1 MADQLHNATIQ
12 DVRKSSIKN
21 RATNQNVFDGISS
34 LLSKVYSSES
44 ETNTSGDFF
53 GYVMYDNR
61 LSVDQ
66 FKDLFQGSRTFMTKV
81 LGGAATVNG
90 TVLELYVD
98 IPQVSDFLPRPNLN
112 LLLDFIKQTRGED
125 NAKFRDFLVNARQE
139 FDALGSYTLEGSS
152 NSETPPQ
159 SPEQPITPSSAQS
172 RRIGS
177 NIKLNKIYKEFR
189 EVLEII
195 TMYPK
200 VYKYTETNE
209 YLGFGSACKVHMPWD
224 EGNDIQ
230 TMGYGYYKES
240 IGGKIALTRTSIADE
255 IKKIVKAQGNSK

>member
-1 MADQLHNATIQ
+1 MTNQLNNATIQ
-12 DVRKSSIKN
+12 DVNKSSIKN
-21 RATNQNVFDGISS
+21 RATNQNVFDEISS

-44 ETNTSGDFF
+44 DSNTSGDFF

-61 LSVDQ
+61 LTVEQ
-66 FKDLFQGSRTFMTKV
+66 FKDLFQGSKTFMTKV
-81 LGGAATVNG
+81 LGGATTNNG

-112 LLLDFIKQTRGED
+112 LLLDFMKQTRGED
-125 NAKFRDFLVNARQE
+125 SEKFRDFLTTARQE
-139 FDALGSYTLEGSS
+139 FDTLELDNLEGSS
-152 NSETPPQ
+152 NS
-159 SPEQPITPSSAQS
+159 AQTKK
-172 RRIGS
+172 IGK
-177 NIKLNKIYKEFR
+177 NLKLNEIYKEFR

-240 IGGKIALTRTSIADE
+240 IGGKIALTKKSISDQ
-255 IKKIVKAQGNSK
+255 IKELVKVQGNNK